1 VWRERPPQQHLVN
14 AAVKNVKHL
23 LDLRNVL
30 MEKMMEEYVA
40 GVNIYLMQVRD
51 ASDRDAK
58 RYQVLYSFLCFK
70 HIYLARLRN
79 KFLQLILITL
89 RVRSLEPTST
99 GVI

>member
-1 VWRERPPQQHLVN
+1 VN

-58 RYQVLYSFLCFK
+58 RYQVFNSFLWLK
-70 HIYLARLRN
+70 HSYLSSIVKQVLATYIN
-79 KFLQLILITL
+79 HF
-89 RVRSLEPTST
+89 
-99 GVI
+99 